1 MMKSKYMSTNHLNKN
16 RLPWLDIA
24 KAIAM
29 ITVVFSHEFASVK
42 PFVMLCNSFM
52 LPLFFMCSGFCLSPK
67 KYGKTEYLKR
77 KSKTLLLPY
86 LALGL
91 IVSLLHFG
99 VDGIDSV
106 MVRIGKEVFSWQ
118 TLWFLPVL
126 FLADVI
132 LYNFL
137 SISRNVK
144 LTNLVVGLVS
154 LLLGFLFCWKNITM
168 IIDMS
173 VVAIAVFYLSVGYG
187 MKRMFSAETIRY
199 QGSLGFSLLVIGLGI
214 MILTKSNLVL
224 KLNDILPLWKVAFST
239 MEAMGIML
247 ILSTI
252 VPPLQK
258 LHCVIH
264 LLEYI
269 GKNTMVIFAFHMPI
283 FFYSQTFIRPFF
295 KSQLYYKPIEF
306 VLMWGICLVL
316 TPLFN
321 RYAPI
326 LIGKKHN
333 R

>member
-1 MMKSKYMSTNHLNKN
+1 MSTNHQNKN

-52 LPLFFMCSGFCLSPK
+52 LPLFFICSGFCLSPK

-86 LALGL
+86 FALGL

-126 FLADVI
+126 FFADVI

-154 LLLGFLFCWKNITM
+154 LLLGYLFCWKNITT
-168 IIDMS
+168 IIDIS
-173 VVAIAVFYLSVGYG
+173 VVPIAVFYLSVGYG
-187 MKRMFSAETIRY
+187 MKRMFSAETIRN
-199 QGSLGFSLLVIGLGI
+199 QGSLGLTLLVIGLVI

-239 MEAMGIML
+239 MEAIGIML
-247 ILSTI
+247 ILAAI
-252 VPPLQK
+252 FPPRLAK
-258 LHCVIH
+258 VMRF
-264 LLEYI
+264 LEYI
-269 GKNTMVIFAFHMPI
+269 GKNTMVIFAFHMPV
-283 FFYSQTFIRPFF
+283 FFYCQTFIRPFF
-295 KSQLYYKPIEF
+295 ISQLYYKPIEF
-306 VLMWGICLVL
+306 VLIWGVCLVL